1 MKQKE
6 SWFNMIKKQFYQTIQ
21 NSIDD
26 LKQQYPHNQEL
37 TNMQED
43 LYYFQ
48 NSKTDSDRY
57 LNASEL
63 AHNFDK
69 FTTKTKN
76 NDKSLEYGVNFISN
90 SVNAPEP
97 VFTPDA
103 DKQAS
108 TPKKDEIKQF
118 IAERNMPYT
127 DHQLT
132 NLGQVILA
140 YQNATGIELSTEN
153 GEIKAHNP
161 RKYSETAT
169 LADQNGFNFE
179 NIKNLP
185 NITLMHDL
193 NMYDNSDVNTPTD
206 VITKINKTPS
216 KTVSSDQMRYM
227 HFPLRNAIN
236 YNEHMKIAR
245 QNIDNERNM
254 TMPYNY
260 KTQTISDAKKF
271 LTHELPKYDDFQI
284 EDVIDEQGKLKQDAG
299 DVFAGYLDEHQPTED
314 QAKEHLEG
322 NEKLINKAN
331 ESFGYKPEDPTKQD
345 YFVKSYLADYAMEK
359 AYADPNVK
367 KSLSDLADK
376 TFNLDAPDKGQDKSD
391 AKGNEAEDKQVE
403 QLSLDLDG
411 LSDNSKQL

>member
-1 MKQKE
+1 
-6 SWFNMIKKQFYQTIQ
+6 MIKKQFYQAIK
-21 NSIDD
+21 NSIAD
-26 LKQQYPHNQEL
+26 LQKQYPYNQAL
-37 TNMQED
+37 KDMQDD

-57 LNASEL
+57 VLARSL
-63 AHNFDK
+63 AHNFDT
-69 FTTKTKN
+69 FKTQTDN
-76 NDKSLEYGVNFISN
+76 KSLEYGVNFISN
-90 SVNAPEP
+90 SVTAPEP
-97 VFTPDA
+97 VFIPDS
-103 DKQAS
+103 DKQANA
-108 TPKKDEIKQF
+108 PKEDEVQQF
-118 IAERNMPYT
+118 IAERNMPDN

-140 YQNATGIELSTEN
+140 YQDATGIELSTEN
-153 GEIKAHNP
+153 GKIKAHNP

-169 LADQNGFNFE
+169 LADKNGFNFE
-179 NIKNLP
+179 NIKSLP

-193 NMYDNSDVNTPTD
+193 NMHNVTD
-206 VITKINKTPS
+206 VQTVNDVSNKINESPS
-216 KTVSSDQMRYM
+216 KTVSGKQIRYM
-227 HFPLRNAIN
+227 RFPLRDEMN

-245 QNIDNERNM
+245 QNVDTERNIN
-254 TMPYNY
+254 MPYNY

-271 LTHELPKYDDFQI
+271 LTHELPKYDDFQL
-284 EDVIDEQGKLKQDAG
+284 EDVIDEQGKLKPEAS
-299 DVFAGYLDEHQPTED
+299 DVFAGYLDENQPTED

-322 NEKLINKAN
+322 NEKLIDKAN

-376 TFNLDAPDKGQDKSD
+376 TFNLDAPDKGQNDS
-391 AKGNEAEDKQVE
+391 KGSEAEDKQFE

>member
-1 MKQKE
+1 
-6 SWFNMIKKQFYQTIQ
+6 MIKKQFYQTVQ
-21 NSIDD
+21 NSIAD
-26 LKQQYPHNQEL
+26 LQKQYPHNEEL
-37 TNMQED
+37 KDMQDD

-48 NSKTDSDRY
+48 NSKTDADRY

-63 AHNFDK
+63 AHHFDK

-76 NDKSLEYGVNFISN
+76 NNKGLEYGVNFISN
-90 SVNAPEP
+90 SANAPEP
-97 VFTPDA
+97 VFIPDV

-108 TPKKDEIKQF
+108 TPKEEEVQQF

-127 DHQLT
+127 DRQLT

-140 YQNATGIELSTEN
+140 YQDATGIELSTEN
-153 GEIKAHNP
+153 GKIKAHNP

-169 LADQNGFNFE
+169 LADKTGFKFE
-179 NIKNLP
+179 NIKSLP

-193 NMYDNSDVNTPTD
+193 NMHNVTDVQTVND
-206 VITKINKTPS
+206 VITKIDEAPRNIAS
-216 KTVSSDQMRYM
+216 RDQIRYM
-227 HFPLRNAIN
+227 RFPLRDEMN

-245 QNIDNERNM
+245 QNVDTERNIN
-254 TMPYNY
+254 MPYNY

-271 LTHELPKYDDFQI
+271 LTHELPKYDDFQL
-284 EDVIDEQGKLKQDAG
+284 EDVIDEQGKLKPEAS
-299 DVFAGYLDEHQPTED
+299 DVFAGYLDENQPTED

-322 NEKLINKAN
+322 NEKLIDKAN

-376 TFNLDAPDKGQDKSD
+376 TFNLDAPDKGQDT
-391 AKGNEAEDKQVE
+391 AKGSEAEDKQFE

>member
-1 MKQKE
+1 
-6 SWFNMIKKQFYQTIQ
+6 MIKKQFYQTVQ
-21 NSIDD
+21 NSIAD
-26 LKQQYPHNQEL
+26 LQKQYPHNEAL
-37 TNMQED
+37 KDMQDD

-57 LNASEL
+57 VLARSL
-63 AHNFDK
+63 AHNFDA
-69 FTTKTKN
+69 FVAETQ
-76 NDKSLEYGVNFISN
+76 NDAPSLKYGVNFISN
-90 SVNAPEP
+90 SVTAPEP
-97 VFTPDA
+97 VFIPDS
-103 DKQAS
+103 DKQAV
-108 TPKKDEIKQF
+108 TPKEDEVQQF
-118 IAERNMPYT
+118 IAKCNMP
-127 DHQLT
+127 DNERQLT

-140 YQNATGIELSTEN
+140 YQDATGIELTAED
-153 GEIKAHNP
+153 GKIKAHNP
-161 RKYSETAT
+161 RKYSETST

-193 NMYDNSDVNTPTD
+193 NMHNVTDVQTVND
-206 VITKINKTPS
+206 VITKIDEAPRNIAS
-216 KTVSSDQMRYM
+216 RDQIRYM
-227 HFPLRNAIN
+227 RFPLRDEMN

-245 QNIDNERNM
+245 QNVDTERNIN
-254 TMPYNY
+254 MPYNY

-271 LTHELPKYDDFQI
+271 LTHELPKYDDFQL
-284 EDVIDEQGKLKQDAG
+284 EDVIDEQGKLKPEAS
-299 DVFAGYLDEHQPTED
+299 DVFAGYLDENQPTED

-322 NEKLINKAN
+322 NEKLIDKAN

-376 TFNLDAPDKGQDKSD
+376 TFNLDAPDKGQDT
-391 AKGNEAEDKQVE
+391 AKGSEAEDKQFE

>member
-1 MKQKE
+1 
-6 SWFNMIKKQFYQTIQ
+6 MIKKQFYQTIQ
-21 NSIDD
+21 NSIAD
-26 LKQQYPHNQEL
+26 LQKQYPYNQAL
-37 TNMQED
+37 KDMQDD

-57 LNASEL
+57 VLARSL
-63 AHNFDK
+63 AHNFDT
-69 FTTKTKN
+69 FKTQTN
-76 NDKSLEYGVNFISN
+76 NKSLEYGVNFISN

-97 VFTPDA
+97 IFIPDA
-103 DKQAS
+103 NKQAH
-108 TPKKDEIKQF
+108 TPKEDEIQQF
-118 IAERNMPYT
+118 ITERNMPNN
-127 DHQLT
+127 DRQLT

-153 GEIKAHNP
+153 GKIKAHNP

-179 NIKNLP
+179 NVKSLP

-193 NMYDNSDVNTPTD
+193 NMHNVTDVQTVND
-206 VITKINKTPS
+206 VITKIDEAPRNIA
-216 KTVSSDQMRYM
+216 SSDQIRYM
-227 HFPLRNAIN
+227 RFPLRDEMN

-245 QNIDNERNM
+245 QNVDTERNIN
-254 TMPYNY
+254 MPYNY

-271 LTHELPKYDDFQI
+271 LTHELPKYDDFQL
-284 EDVIDEQGKLKQDAG
+284 EDVIDEQGKLKPEAS
-299 DVFAGYLDEHQPTED
+299 DVFAGYLDENQVSED

-322 NEKLINKAN
+322 NEKLIDKAN

-376 TFNLDAPDKGQDKSD
+376 TFNLDAPDKGQDVQGS
-391 AKGNEAEDKQVE
+391 EAENQQFE

>member
-1 MKQKE
+1 
-6 SWFNMIKKQFYQTIQ
+6 MIKKQFYQTIQ
-21 NSIDD
+21 NSIAD
-26 LKQQYPHNQEL
+26 LQKQYPYNQAL
-37 TNMQED
+37 NNMYDD

-57 LNASEL
+57 VLARSL
-63 AHNFDK
+63 AHNFDT
-69 FTTKTKN
+69 FKTQTDN
-76 NDKSLEYGVNFISN
+76 KSLEYGVNFISN
-90 SVNAPEP
+90 SVTAPEP
-97 VFTPDA
+97 VFIPDA
-103 DKQAS
+103 NKQAH
-108 TPKKDEIKQF
+108 TPKEDEIQQF
-118 IAERNMPYT
+118 ITERNMP
-127 DHQLT
+127 DNDRQLT

-140 YQNATGIELSTEN
+140 YQDATGIELSIEN
-153 GEIKAHNP
+153 GKIKAHNP

-179 NIKNLP
+179 NVKSLP

-193 NMYDNSDVNTPTD
+193 NMHNVTDVQTVND
-206 VITKINKTPS
+206 VITKIDEAPRNIAS
-216 KTVSSDQMRYM
+216 RDQIRYM
-227 HFPLRNAIN
+227 RFPLRDEMN

-245 QNIDNERNM
+245 QNVDTERNIN
-254 TMPYNY
+254 MPYNY

-271 LTHELPKYDDFQI
+271 LTHELPKYDDFQL
-284 EDVIDEQGKLKQDAG
+284 EDVIDEQGKLKPEAS
-299 DVFAGYLDEHQPTED
+299 DVFAGYLDEHQPTEE

-322 NEKLINKAN
+322 NEKLIDKAN

-376 TFNLDAPDKGQDKSD
+376 TFNLDAPDKGQNDS
-391 AKGNEAEDKQVE
+391 KGNEAEDKQVE

>member
-1 MKQKE
+1 
-6 SWFNMIKKQFYQTIQ
+6 MIKKQFYQTVES
-21 NSIDD
+21 SIED
-26 LKQQYPHNQEL
+26 LKTTYSNNKSL
-37 TNMQED
+37 NNMQDD

-48 NSKTDSDRY
+48 NAKTDSDRY
-57 LNASEL
+57 VNARSL
-63 AHNFDK
+63 AHNFDT
-69 FTTKTKN
+69 FVAETQ
-76 NDKSLEYGVNFISN
+76 NDAPSLKYGVNFISN
-90 SVNAPEP
+90 SVTAPEP
-97 VFTPDA
+97 VFIPDSDRNA
-103 DKQAS
+103 Y
-108 TPKKDEIKQF
+108 TPKHDEIRQF
-118 IAERNMPYT
+118 IDERNTSYT

-140 YQNATGIELSTEN
+140 YQQATGIELSTEN
-153 GEIKAHNP
+153 GKIKAHNP
-161 RKYSETAT
+161 SKYSETST

-193 NMYDNSDVNTPTD
+193 DMYDDSDVNTPSD
-206 VITKINKTPS
+206 VITKINETPS
-216 KTVSSDQMRYM
+216 KTVSSTQMRYM

-245 QNIDNERNM
+245 QNIDNERNIN
-254 TMPYNY
+254 MPYNY

-391 AKGNEAEDKQVE
+391 AKGNEAEDKHVE

-411 LSDNSKQL
+411 LNDNSKQL

>member
-1 MKQKE
+1 
-6 SWFNMIKKQFYQTIQ
+6 MIKKQFYQTIQ
-21 NSIDD
+21 NSIAD
-26 LKQQYPHNQEL
+26 LQKQYPYNQAL
-37 TNMQED
+37 NNMYDD

-57 LNASEL
+57 VLARSL
-63 AHNFDK
+63 AHNFDT
-69 FTTKTKN
+69 FKTQTDN
-76 NDKSLEYGVNFISN
+76 KSLEYGVNFISN

-97 VFTPDA
+97 IFIPDA
-103 DKQAS
+103 NKQAH
-108 TPKKDEIKQF
+108 TPKEDEIQQF
-118 IAERNMPYT
+118 ITERNTSYN
-127 DHQLT
+127 DRQLT

-140 YQNATGIELSTEN
+140 YQDATGIELSTED
-153 GEIKAHNP
+153 GKIKAHNP

-179 NIKNLP
+179 NVKSLP

-193 NMYDNSDVNTPTD
+193 NMHNVTDVQTVND
-206 VITKINKTPS
+206 VITKIDEAPRNIAS
-216 KTVSSDQMRYM
+216 RDQIRYM
-227 HFPLRNAIN
+227 RFPLRDEMN

-245 QNIDNERNM
+245 QNVDTERNIN
-254 TMPYNY
+254 MPYNY

-271 LTHELPKYDDFQI
+271 LTHELPKYDDFQL
-284 EDVIDEQGKLKQDAG
+284 EDVIDEQGKLKPEAS
-299 DVFAGYLDEHQPTED
+299 DVFAGYLDENQPTED

-322 NEKLINKAN
+322 NEKLIDKAN

-376 TFNLDAPDKGQDKSD
+376 TFNLDAPDKGQDEANS
-391 AKGNEAEDKQVE
+391 KGDTKDNEAENQQFE

-411 LSDNSKQL
+411 LDDNSKQL

>member
-1 MKQKE
+1 
-6 SWFNMIKKQFYQTIQ
+6 MIKKQFYQAIK
-21 NSIDD
+21 NAIAD
-26 LKQQYPHNQEL
+26 LQKPYPYNQAL
-37 TNMQED
+37 KDMQDD

-48 NSKTDSDRY
+48 NSKTDADRY
-57 LNASEL
+57 VLARSL
-63 AHNFDK
+63 AHNFDT
-69 FTTKTKN
+69 FKTQTDN
-76 NDKSLEYGVNFISN
+76 KSLEYGVNFISN

-97 VFTPDA
+97 IFIPGS
-103 DKQAS
+103 DKQANA
-108 TPKKDEIKQF
+108 PKEDEVQQF
-118 IAERNMPYT
+118 IAERNMP
-127 DHQLT
+127 DKDRQLT

-140 YQNATGIELSTEN
+140 YQDATGIELSTEN
-153 GEIKAHNP
+153 GKIKAHNP

-193 NMYDNSDVNTPTD
+193 NMHNVTDVQTVND
-206 VITKINKTPS
+206 VITKIDEAPRNIAS
-216 KTVSSDQMRYM
+216 RDQIRYM
-227 HFPLRNAIN
+227 RFPLRDEMN

-245 QNIDNERNM
+245 QNVDTERNIN
-254 TMPYNY
+254 MPYNY

-284 EDVIDEQGKLKQDAG
+284 EDVIDEQGKLKPEAS

-391 AKGNEAEDKQVE
+391 AKGNEAEDKHVE

>member
-1 MKQKE
+1 
-6 SWFNMIKKQFYQTIQ
+6 MIKKQFYQTVQ
-21 NSIDD
+21 NSIAD
-26 LKQQYPHNQEL
+26 LQTQYPHNEEL
-37 TNMQED
+37 KDMQDD

-48 NSKTDSDRY
+48 NSKTDADRY

-63 AHNFDK
+63 AHHFDK

-76 NDKSLEYGVNFISN
+76 NNKGLEYGVNFISN
-90 SVNAPEP
+90 SANAPEP
-97 VFTPDA
+97 VFIPDV
-103 DKQAS
+103 DKQANA
-108 TPKKDEIKQF
+108 PKEEEIKQF

-140 YQNATGIELSTEN
+140 YQKATGIELSTEN

-161 RKYSETAT
+161 RKYSETST
-169 LADQNGFNFE
+169 LVDQNGFNFE

-193 NMYDNSDVNTPTD
+193 DMYDNSDVNTPSD
-206 VITKINKTPS
+206 VITKINETPS
-216 KTVSSDQMRYM
+216 KTASSTQMRYM

-245 QNIDNERNM
+245 QNVDTERNIN
-254 TMPYNY
+254 MPYNY

-271 LTHELPKYDDFQI
+271 LTHELPKYDDFQL
-284 EDVIDEQGKLKQDAG
+284 EDVIDEQGKLKPEAS
-299 DVFAGYLDEHQPTED
+299 DVFAGYLDENQPTED

-322 NEKLINKAN
+322 NEKLIDKAN

-376 TFNLDAPDKGQDKSD
+376 TFNLDAPDKGQDT
-391 AKGNEAEDKQVE
+391 AKGSEAEDKQFE